1 MSKKLVL
8 FTAFTMCLALC
19 GVTMAQEIT
28 GNIDGSVKD
37 SNGAAVPGASV
48 TIMDTT
54 KRLVVRKVTTNSDG
68 EYSAPNLPVS
78 TYSVSAEAPNF
89 KKSVQTGIALDV

>member
-19 GVTMAQEIT
+19 GLALAQEIT
-28 GNIDGSVKD
+28 GNIGGSVKD

-48 TIMDTT
+48 TITDTA
-54 KRLVVRKVTTNSDG
+54 KKLAVRRITTNSDG
-68 EYSAPNLPVS
+68 EFSAPPEIRS
-78 TYSVSAEAPNF
+78 
-89 KKSVQTGIALDV
+89 